1 MRITS
6 EWSGGAG
13 RLETLDYEWVKE
25 GGKDGL
31 LIHTTEKTYGPPF
44 LDIGLVVNNSAT
56 DDTEVNLLGRLTFF
70 DFGRSNAEW
79 RTNFSLGT
87 RLGINT
93 EYFRPI
99 GDTRFFVAPNAT
111 YDTQQ
116 RDLFSAGNKIAE
128 YKLRTLK
135 AGLDL
140 GYSLNARSQMR
151 LGYSIGRARADR
163 VVGDPIFPDLSG
175 TQSVMTFGWN
185 YLGQNSPQFPTRG
198 LFVRSQA
205 NYYFKSPG
213 ATSGFPQAELRANY
227 GYRLTENNFLVMVGA
242 EEPRSAK
249 RHRHSRSSPSA
260 ACSGSEDMVEAS
272 SLGTTTSSGRSA
284 ICGACIA
291 FRASWVEACSPER
304 GMTVEA
310 HSMIAMMPDTT

>member
-1 MRITS
+1 MRTEIPTPSFVKVEGVDSKSADEITETLAS
-6 EWSGGAG
+6 LNGKPIDQNELENSLRKVWGAG
-13 RLETLDYEWVKE
+13 RFETLDYEWVRE

-70 DFGRSNAEW
+70 DFGRSDAEW

-87 RLGINT
+87 RLGVNT

-99 GDTRFFVAPNAT
+99 GDTRFFVAPSAT

-116 RDLFSAGNKIAE
+116 RDLFTAGHKIAE

-213 ATSGFPQAELRANY
+213 ASSGFPQAELRANY
-227 GYRLTENNFLVMVGA
+227 GYRFTENNFLTM
-242 EEPRSAK
+242 
-249 RHRHSRSSPSA
+249 
-260 ACSGSEDMVEAS
+260 
-272 SLGTTTSSGRSA
+272 
-284 ICGACIA
+284 
-291 FRASWVEACSPER
+291 
-304 GMTVEA
+304 
-310 HSMIAMMPDTT
+310 